1 MIRHLFKLIK
11 LNPNSNH
18 HQIILSINL
27 KWYPIIKIKIV
38 KKLQ

>member
-1 MIRHLFKLIK
+1 MILHLFKLIK
-11 LNPNSNH
+11 LNPNSN

-27 KWYPIIKIKIV
+27 KWYPIIKIKIA